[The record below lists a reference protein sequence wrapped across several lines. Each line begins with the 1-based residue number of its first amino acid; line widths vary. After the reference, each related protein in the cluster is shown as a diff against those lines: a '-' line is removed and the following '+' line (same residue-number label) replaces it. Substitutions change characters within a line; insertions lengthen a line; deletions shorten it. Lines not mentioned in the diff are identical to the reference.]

1 MCVSC
6 LCFKSLS
13 ERWLE
18 QKWIRTLSPN
28 YINFLNFPV
37 ISSQVSS
44 TTKEVQD
51 INEAKG
57 VISTTLHSLNST
69 HLFRHTSTHIQH
81 FTVSHVLVCLLV
93 HYAPFYKSRTSVT
106 WDHSTQQNNN
116 PFICLKWQGK
126 KNLPQW
132 LTGVMINGLN
142 RLE

>member
-1 MCVSC
+1 MLAVCA
-6 LCFKSLS
+6 LTILS

-28 YINFLNFPV
+28 YINFFNFPV
-37 ISSQVSS
+37 ISSQASS

-69 HLFRHTSTHIQH
+69 HLFRHKLTFNILLFHTYLSA
-81 FTVSHVLVCLLV
+81 LV